1 MIYASPESNL
11 NIGNNYKL
19 VYQKTICN
27 KENYFVIHTLGGLNG
42 YSGVK
47 WMSKK
52 KTPPSY
58 TEPGGPKIVLTH
70 SYTLSPLGPALKIF

>member
-1 MIYASPESNL
+1 M
-11 NIGNNYKL
+11 
-19 VYQKTICN
+19 
-27 KENYFVIHTLGGLNG
+27 HTLGGLNG

-70 SYTLSPLGPALKIF
+70 SYTLSPLGPALKNIYK

>member
-1 MIYASPESNL
+1 MKNKNL
-11 NIGNNYKL
+11 
-19 VYQKTICN
+19 
-27 KENYFVIHTLGGLNG
+27 HTLGGLNG

-70 SYTLSPLGPALKIF
+70 SNTLSPFGPALKHLWNIIL

>member
-1 MIYASPESNL
+1 L
-11 NIGNNYKL
+11 L
-19 VYQKTICN
+19 
-27 KENYFVIHTLGGLNG
+27 HTLGGLNG

-47 WMSKK
+47 CMSKK

-70 SYTLSPLGPALKIF
+70 SNTLSPFGPALKN

>member
-1 MIYASPESNL
+1 MIYTSSECNL
-11 NIGNNYKL
+11 KMYKN
-19 VYQKTICN
+19 TIFSFL
-27 KENYFVIHTLGGLNG
+27 KLFVTIKMIHTLGGLNG

-47 WMSKK
+47 WISKK

-70 SYTLSPLGPALKIF
+70 SYTLSPFGPAL